1 GLPALTLISADEELN
16 IAAQA
21 EGLIVEE
28 PNTHCTERPAL
39 ASRCPTTLSA
49 SPLLASRRKP
59 GARLTPSLGAIRP
72 KRWRGRRSGALVRP
86 NADQERRGCASRL
99 LYPLARSRTVRSQA
113 GTSLLAGHT
122 HATRYTLAHHCAGRL
137 RA

>member
-1 GLPALTLISADEELN
+1 MTLAETHSLRGYDAVQLATALEIHVGGLTLGLPALTLISADEELN

-86 NADQERRGCASRL
+86 
-99 LYPLARSRTVRSQA
+99 
-113 GTSLLAGHT
+113 
-122 HATRYTLAHHCAGRL
+122 
-137 RA
+137 